1 MFKPSLKLKQ
11 SLLTGA
17 LTLALAVSPLA
28 FAQSWDGMAFELL
41 SRWEH
46 ITTTMDKDRRK
57 QALESLAEE
66 ATAAANANVG
76 NSDLLIVEGI
86 VQASLAREIGGL
98 SALGAAKQAR
108 RVLERA
114 IEIDS
119 DGHEGS
125 AYVTLGALYDRAP
138 GWPVAFGDSETAEQ
152 MFKRALEIR
161 PDGMDVNFYYAA
173 FLADEGREAEA
184 LEYARRAEQ
193 GTPRADRRAS
203 DEALRA
209 EARALRRQ
217 LEG

>member
-1 MFKPSLKLKQ
+1 MLKPNLKFKQ

-57 QALESLAEE
+57 QALELLAEE
-66 ATAAANANVG
+66 ATAAANTNAG

-184 LEYARRAEQ
+184 LEHARRVEQ
-193 GTPRADRRAS
+193 GTPRVDRQAS

>member
-173 FLADEGREAEA
+173 FLADEGRKAEA